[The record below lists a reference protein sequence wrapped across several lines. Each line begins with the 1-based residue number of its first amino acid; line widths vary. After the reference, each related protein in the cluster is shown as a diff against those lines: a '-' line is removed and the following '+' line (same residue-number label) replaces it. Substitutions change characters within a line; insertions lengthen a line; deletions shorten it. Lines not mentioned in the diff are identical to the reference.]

1 MADLIFK
8 PTAGSGNRLIFKD
21 QAGGSIITTADSGGT
36 IDTGVTWTSPVI
48 NTGISGSA
56 VLDSDTMSGVSATKI
71 STSESIKAYVDTTVA
86 AQSHVHTPEG
96 TAILSTGETGN
107 VKFLGEDGDNSSS
120 WKNVGDAN
128 LVMAITKKVQQKGAF
143 MQSSTHQSLTLGF

>member
-1 MADLIFK
+1 MADLIIK
-8 PTAGSGNRLIFKD
+8 PATGASNSLIIKD
-21 QAGGSIITTADSGGT
+21 QAGNAIITTGTSGGT
-36 IDTGVTWTSPVI
+36 IDSGVTWTSPVI
-48 NTGISGSA
+48 NTGISGTA
-56 VLDSDTMSGVSATKI
+56 VLDEDAMGSNSATKI
-71 STSESIKAYVDTTVA
+71 ATQQSIKAYVDTTVA
-86 AQSHVHTPEG
+86 ASSHTPEG
-96 TAILSTGETGN
+96 TAILSTSETGN

>member
-1 MADLIFK
+1 MADLIIK
-8 PTAGSGNRLIFKD
+8 PATGASNSLIIKD
-21 QAGGSIITTADSGGT
+21 QAGNSIITTGTSGGT
-36 IDTGVTWTSPVI
+36 IDSGVTWTSPVI
-48 NTGISGSA
+48 STGISGSA
-56 VLDSDTMSGVSATKI
+56 ILDSDTMSGVSATKI

-86 AQSHVHTPEG
+86 ASAHTPEG
-96 TAILSTGETGN
+96 TVILSTGETGN

-128 LVMAITKKVQQKGAF
+128 LVMATTKKVQQKGAF